1 LSRKKRFSQN
11 WHKQKKK
18 IAKLHEKIKHQRQ
31 DYIHKISIELIR
43 NNQIIAVESLKVK
56 NMIKNSKLAQSISDV
71 SWGKFVSFLVYK
83 AKMYGRTVIKI
94 DQFYPSSKRCSHCDY
109 KLDNLSLD
117 IRDWECPECRMS
129 HDRDINA
136 AVNILSEGLRLL
148 EKESA

>member
-1 LSRKKRFSQN
+1 MGHFYNNRY
-11 WHKQKKK
+11 
-18 IAKLHEKIKHQRQ
+18 IKHQRQ

-56 NMIKNSKLAQSISDV
+56 NMIKNPKLSQSISDV

-117 IRDWECPECRMS
+117 IRHWECPECRAS

-136 AVNILSEGLRLL
+136 AVNILAEGLRLL